1 MKIAVL
7 AAKGRAGSAIVQEAV
22 NAGFEVSAF
31 ARSKAQFDERV
42 HLVIKDIFSLT
53 SADLQGFDVIID
65 AFGEWQDLSL
75 HKKHIEHLIKILQG
89 SKVRL
94 LVVGGAGSLYMD
106 KTHTTRLMDTPEFPK
121 EYMGVAEATAEVLGA
136 LRGEQN
142 LHWVYVCP
150 PAAFIAD
157 APKSGA
163 YKIIGEEFETNGKN
177 ESQGSYA
184 DYASAMIEI
193 AQDSRYD
200 KVRVGVIGL

>member
-53 SADLQGFDVIID
+53 SADLQSFDVIID

-106 KTHTTRLMDTPEFPK
+106 KTHTTRLMDTSEFPK

-136 LRGEQN
+136 LRG
-142 LHWVYVCP
+142 VYVCP

-163 YKIIGEEFETNGKN
+163 YKIIGEEFETNSKN